1 MGGKLNVPE
10 ESWAPPFLWHQLSAT
25 LGLAVTSLPVQS
37 VEWAFDSCGFISPF
51 LQASICKMQIHRGFV
66 MLNYI
71 NVCKALLL
79 LSAEEPER
87 HLMILHS
94 SESLDCLY

>member
-10 ESWAPPFLWHQLSAT
+10 ESWAPPFLWHRLSAT
-25 LGLAVTSLPVQS
+25 LASLSQVCQCNQC
-37 VEWAFDSCGFISPF
+37 AFDSCGFISPF
-51 LQASICKMQIHRGFV
+51 LQPSICKMQIHRGFV

-87 HLMILHS
+87 YLMILHS
-94 SESLDCLY
+94 AESLDCLY